1 MFNYTPNE
9 IASQLMNNDEQLQ
22 SHLTEMKHL
31 KETMY
36 SLEQNSGYNKN
47 TSNSINNNNSEMA
60 SVGNAICQLSGKIE
74 ERKNILKTNL
84 FHSYEMFSKQGGS
97 NLSSLNTSAAN
108 FNTSIDKQPLA
119 TTTTAV
125 SNATPDS
132 GSSSEYNSM
141 VYPVVS
147 STNTSNL
154 LNNHKQDAQMMG
166 NSNNNSQMQHNSVN
180 TKNNF
185 VQQKKQQQSH
195 GKYTAGQ
202 TSAKH
207 QFSQEKSDEESEDED
222 EVEFTPILIF
232 YLRVL

>member
-1 MFNYTPNE
+1 
-9 IASQLMNNDEQLQ
+9 
-22 SHLTEMKHL
+22 
-31 KETMY
+31 MY
-36 SLEQNSGYNKN
+36 SLEKNSAYTKN
-47 TSNSINNNNSEMA
+47 TSNSNNNNSEMA

-97 NLSSLNTSAAN
+97 NLSSLNSSAAN
-108 FNTSIDKQPLA
+108 FNTSIEKQRL
-119 TTTTAV
+119 TTTA
-125 SNATPDS
+125 SNATPES

-141 VYPVVS
+141 VYPVVG

-154 LNNHKQDAQMMG
+154 LNKHKPSAQMMDNTNG
-166 NSNNNSQMQHNSVN
+166 QMQHSSVN

-185 VQQKKQQQSH
+185 VQQQQQQSH

-202 TSAKH
+202 TSPKH

-222 EVEFTPILIF
+222 EVKFTPILMFKGFISPG
-232 YLRVL
+232 